1 MTFRIHD
8 LRKSQGLTQGQL
20 AEKLDVRISTVSQW
34 ENGQRAPSARL
45 LPALAAALGCSIDE
59 LFAAPEPAQKESAS

>member
-59 LFAAPEPAQKESAS
+59 LFGTPEAAPKESAS